1 MSRLRSLESL
11 GDFCSLPSPH
21 RIPQGVAGMA
31 FNFSEVEVEPAVELP
46 LATAQVGAPRSAAN
60 PLRNSSLAARFGF
73 AQFSPAT

>member
-31 FNFSEVEVEPAVELP
+31 FNFSQVEIEPAAELHVAAASVETASG
-46 LATAQVGAPRSAAN
+46 ATTAVRHSA
-60 PLRNSSLAARFGF
+60 LAARFGF
-73 AQFSPAT
+73 AQLSPAT

>member
-31 FNFSEVEVEPAVELP
+31 FNFSSVEVAPAEELSYSTTQP
-46 LATAQVGAPRSAAN
+46 ETPRTPTSTRN
-60 PLRNSSLAARFGF
+60 PSIAARFGF
-73 AQFSPAT
+73 PQYSPAT

>member
-31 FNFSEVEVEPAVELP
+31 FNFSSVEVEPAEQP
-46 LATAQVGAPRSAAN
+46 HYAAAPADSNQSAASQ
-60 PLRNSSLAARFGF
+60 PRNKSLAARFGF
-73 AQFSPAT
+73 PQYSPAT